1 MSAAIWCAGLKTVSP
16 GLCTEGEVFKALA
29 AFNASEA
36 MFVIQRQ
43 ESAHRCEDVDI
54 LDLWMGSKREVPSGA
69 SAWGRYAS
77 ESTMDTYIT
86 NGIAR
91 GDLVITE

>member
-1 MSAAIWCAGLKTVSP
+1 MSAAIWCADLKTVSP
-16 GLCTEGEVFKALA
+16 GLCTKSEVFKALA
-29 AFNASEA
+29 TFNASEA

-43 ESAHRCEDVDI
+43 DAHRCEDVDI
-54 LDLWMGSKREVPSGA
+54 LDLWMGAKREVFSGA
-69 SAWGRYAS
+69 RAWGRYAS

>member
-29 AFNASEA
+29 TFNASEA

-54 LDLWMGSKREVPSGA
+54 LDLWMGAKREVPSGA

-91 GDLVITE
+91 EDLVITE

>member
-1 MSAAIWCAGLKTVSP
+1 M
-16 GLCTEGEVFKALA
+16 CTESDAFAALA
-29 AFNASEA
+29 TFNASDA

-54 LDLWMGSKREVPSGA
+54 LDLWMGAKREVPSGA
-69 SAWGRYAS
+69 RAWGRYAS
-77 ESTMDTYIT
+77 ESTMDTYIS

-91 GDLVITE
+91 GDLIITE